1 MRDLYSLFLTCL
13 FAVSSL
19 FTAAS
24 VDLFSDGR
32 IDHPS
37 TYENSGLFAMSTCT
51 ATFVNEGNANRVLW
65 RFIAD
70 DWDNNTTINSGE
82 SVTKSVS
89 DGEIWQIWSTDDE
102 TLIAEWTMNCAGG
115 SPQYV
120 FGTGSNGDCCQS
132 HGDHDHISGLFLR
145 YVGPESPATIQ
156 FETDGY
162 SNTSYTGVHSFDE
175 YVFIEAE
182 DRFGTN
188 SDMAYNGNWFEVH
201 TSCSEPT
208 NTGMGI
214 SSSGNFVSNPDP
226 NASDI
231 IFIIE
236 GIATA
241 EDGWCG
247 STSANCGTLDGVYI
261 YDQST
266 DEPVYGPIQDND
278 QINITDLPNDYYL
291 LALTSGNIG
300 STAWLVDGESLTE
313 NSIPFTF
320 PSTGTNW
327 NAGIGSY
334 HVNLTAY
341 LNEGATGEDCAT
353 LDFDFSIF
361 QIECDVVATVSTT
374 SNSVCDGTPNP
385 PNTGDYDDCCQSHG
399 DHDHISGF
407 LLRYVG
413 PTSPAN
419 IDFYTT
425 GYGTTTYNQTH
436 SVNDVFLIEAADRF
450 GANSE
455 MAVNGDWINVHTSCS
470 EPTNVGFGI
479 NSNGDFVSNPNAAD
493 ANILF
498 IIEGLATPL
507 DGWCGAQD
515 IPNTCNG
522 TATVDVTSG
531 TAPYSYL
538 WSDGSTEESRNDLCA
553 GDYQVTVTDTNGCSV
568 IVDFTVENTEGV
580 VEFELT
586 TEASIICIG
595 TPNIDDCDCDGYI
608 YEFTVVYTGQSGI
621 GGGAYDYHD
630 NEYGYWAMTN
640 GNTYTFNVSNSNH
653 PGEYNDHNDPMMWTY
668 ENGSW
673 IHHGTIHSSC
683 SQNVIGETYGPF
695 EVIGYTDAEGNTCG
709 SHDGNSQNGC
719 DGSIELSV
727 TTGIAPFTFEWSNGA
742 TTQNIENVCPG
753 IYSVTVSDAN
763 GCSSTN
769 EVEVI
774 CAPNCEVECPA
785 DLTVDCESDYSPIAT
800 GYPTLNCI
808 DNAGCVR
815 DAGEFDFELQEW
827 GGATAG
833 WSFGSGWYVG
843 TGCDPACGDI
853 PNVFIDYTDFHTAY
867 NTKLKSPMY
876 DACCTDNAYLSFCM
890 QQDLYGQEDVPG
902 YLAVEYRINGGAWAQ
917 LAEYQNVFGETVNY
931 NDTFEIP
938 GAGGQ
943 QFEVRFRADGEGSTE
958 FTMGGF
964 GIDDVRVYGQSSGC
978 SGPSDLEVDWTY
990 TDSAAG
996 TCPEVITRSFS
1007 SEYNGEEISCEQT
1020 ITVIDEEAPIFNGTP
1035 DDATYTCAEGIAASF
1050 ATAIDNCDDNVAV
1063 TQSDEIIGGDCSYMI
1078 ERTFVAT
1085 DACGNTASYTQTIN
1099 ITEDEPIVTVSS
1111 TNDNCT
1117 QGEGSI
1123 TFEFEDSACRTGIN
1137 LSIDGGA
1144 NFTNVP
1150 DNSGSYTFSGVLAG
1164 LYDLQVKWG
1173 NGECFND
1180 IEDVTIID
1188 NNEIELEI
1196 KNLGN
1201 CIVDLYEWLEGGDEF
1216 VVELLPGGS
1225 IIVITHVGA
1234 MWRIVGDD
1242 WNIAEFD
1249 EQYTVE
1255 GCFDQVWN
1263 VAPDYCDPECE
1274 LEVEIEGDPSLTVC
1288 EGEEITLTAVV
1299 SGETDCDE
1307 IIACY
1312 TMNNATTEAGCVGTQ
1327 GTGIVWQRAAG
1338 CEGSHTIWA
1347 SGGDMKLTEYADNTA
1362 RITGTI
1368 TNNGQVGIVD
1378 VVLYD
1383 KANDGNTWSASC
1395 YLNGISGSESYY
1407 TSFLGIITVDGTE
1420 YTVEEKVSEMHF
1432 IIAQGAGLDSN
1443 NYGVGGWSAGTWGGC
1458 TEWFSNLTPCE
1469 IPSLETVYAWSTGE
1483 TTETITVTEA
1493 GTYSVTVTDCAGCV
1507 ATDEVVVTIND
1518 LPEVTASATN
1528 PVCLEEN
1535 GSITF
1540 TFADNASRSNIE
1552 FSIDGGLTY
1561 PLNVLDNSGSASIND
1576 LAAGTYNLYARW
1588 GNDEC
1593 PVDLGSI
1600 TLIANEC
1607 ASLGNFVW
1615 YDDDRDG
1622 VQDVGEEG
1630 VEGVTAELY
1639 ICGETDPIASTDTDE
1654 NGFYLFENLQPGDYY
1669 VVFDGETLPTDYV
1682 FSPQN
1687 NGDVALDSD
1696 ADENGA
1702 TACVELAPGEYND
1715 TIDAGINNPTGSIGD
1730 YVWEDEDQD
1739 GVQDA
1744 GEAGVEG
1751 VTVELYICGE
1761 TDPIAST
1768 ETDENGFYLF
1778 PDLEPGVEYYVVF
1791 SNLSGDYTF
1800 TNANQGDDTLDS
1812 DADEDGATICYEL
1825 GVDENY
1831 EDFDAGI
1838 YIPTNVGDY
1847 VWYDNDTDGIQDV
1860 DEDGVEDVVV
1870 TLVSAGD
1877 DGIFGTADDVVA
1889 DTQTTDENGFYLFE
1903 DVLSGDYIIVFDPT
1917 TLPTDFVLT
1926 AQNEGGDDELDS
1938 DADPLSGATAPF
1950 TAVYG
1955 QDNDLSYDAGIT
1967 PCPVPMLNG
1976 DEPMDMS
1983 INCDEP
1989 IPAVPMVTFSDFIYG
2004 EAAVEFSEVTNDLGC
2019 GSQIVRTW
2027 TATNECENTASVNQV
2042 ITIIDTEGPVIT
2054 FQTPDQTIECD
2065 EEVPEIN
2072 VTFVDNCD
2080 NDLTVIVDNWVNVLE
2095 CGYEYVK
2102 WCQATDDCGQSAEA
2116 TVTIT
2121 VLDTTDPVVISAPAD
2136 VTLECDQ
2143 PEPTDMPVFEDN
2155 CDELLDLSAISSIAQ
2170 LDCGYQVQ
2178 RTWTATDDCG
2188 NSTSVSQTI
2197 TFVDTTPPFFD
2208 ALPADYVVNCDN
2220 GSSDPEFAGMPEAGD
2235 NCDESVE
2242 VTYTDGDAGEDC
2254 PASFER
2260 TWRATD
2266 DCGNFIEF
2274 IQMISIND
2282 FAAPVLTTPADIT
2295 IECDES
2301 TDPSNTGMASAED
2314 DCSTPTV
2321 TYVDGPMMGDCPYT
2335 MERTWTAV
2343 DPCGNAATDVQII
2356 TIEDTIAPVASGV
2369 GVEMNINCD
2378 EDVPESEIT
2387 FTDNCDTNIEVAVTT
2402 SLEPFGCLYK
2412 FYQTLTATDECGNET
2427 SITNIYTVIDEV
2439 DPVLFGVPADAM
2451 IDCESEVPSA
2461 IVFATDNCDDD
2472 VPVALTAVTNYFD
2485 CGYEIVRTWTATDD
2499 CDNTTSLSQTLT
2511 VEDLTAPE
2519 ITCPADYIVNCDN
2532 GSSDPEFAGEPTVED
2547 NCSEWTVAYTDG
2559 PASDECPAVFVRTW
2573 TATDV
2578 CGNASSCTQN
2588 ITINDFAAPTITCP
2602 ADVTIECTD
2611 STDPSN
2617 TGMASAEDDCSTP
2630 TVTYVDGPMMGD
2642 CPYTMERTWFA
2653 EDPCGNEVSCVQT
2666 ITIDDTVA
2674 PVLSGEDAE
2683 TTVQCDVAIN
2693 LIAPTATDNCDEDVE
2708 IVPSSVTIPGD
2719 CANEWTEVYTW
2730 TATDECGNTA
2740 VRTFIVN
2747 YEDTTAPELFGVPAD
2762 ATIDCEAEV
2771 PSAIVFATDNCDDD
2785 VPVALTAVTNYF
2797 DCGYE
2802 IVRTWTAI
2810 DNCGNSTAMSQTLT
2824 VEDLTAPE
2832 ITCPADYIVNC
2843 DNGSSDP
2850 EFAGEPTVEDAC
2862 SEWTVAYTDGP
2873 ASDECPAVFVRTW
2886 TATDVC
2892 GNASSCTQNI
2902 TINDFEEPTIT
2913 CPADVTIE
2921 CTDSI
2926 DPLHTGGLATAEDDC
2941 STPTITYTDS
2951 AITGDCPYT
2960 LVRTWTAVDPCGNE
2974 VSCVQ
2979 TITIDDTV
2987 APVLSGEDEIL
2998 DLECNVSPFVIAPEV
3013 SDNCDQDIELVFNI
3027 ETIEGDCANQWT
3039 DIYTWTA
3046 IDECG
3051 NTTVRTLT
3059 FNFDDTQAPVFDNQL
3074 LDLTI
3079 ECDLPIPL
3087 AVVTATDNCDEDVNV
3102 TMTED
3107 EFELPCGSLIERTYA
3122 AVDAC
3127 GNGVSFTQS
3136 ITIVDTTAPAVMS
3149 APADVTIECDQ
3160 PEPTEQPVFEDNCD
3174 DNLEILA
3181 ISGINNV
3188 TDCGYQI
3195 ERTWTAIDN
3204 CNNAVSVS
3212 QTITVVD
3219 TTAPVLESVPA
3230 NVTIQCSDIPAVADV
3245 TATDNCDD
3253 APDVVFSEVN
3263 TGGCPYTLVRT
3274 WTATDICGNTS
3285 AMSQTLTVIDDINP
3299 ILVGVPA
3306 DYSGECGFAPSP
3318 GSVTATDNCDEDVT
3332 VSMIEET
3339 VGNSCPLTIIR
3350 TWTAIDNC
3358 GNSVS
3363 DSQTITINDE
3373 TAPVFT
3379 AGPADD
3385 TVECDMVMG
3394 PDFDAIEVEDNCDM
3408 NPEITFNEVIIPGE
3422 VLVDGAEPCGYEIVR
3437 TWTATDQCDNE
3448 ATFVQTVTVV
3458 DTTDP
3463 VLMGVPADVT
3473 VECTDVPSAPTVSAM
3488 DNCFQGQMNV
3498 EFSESTATL
3507 DCGYEITRT
3516 WSVQDNCLNMA
3527 TATQT
3532 ITVTDTTVPE
3542 VVFTPANVTIE
3553 CDEDLPTSNAAFT
3566 DACDDVLSMTV
3577 ADVTVD
3583 QDCGYY
3589 IIRTWT
3595 AVDDCDNEASTSQ
3608 TIFVTDSIDPELV
3621 GVPADATVQ
3630 CSDIPSAPVV
3640 TATDN
3645 CDMNLVPTMVEEV
3658 ISGECPYTIE
3668 RTWTVSDECGNTAS
3682 ETQVLTVTDTID
3694 PIVLSAP
3701 ADVTIECDQPEPTEV
3716 PVFSDNCDNELEL
3729 SAISSI
3735 AVNDCGYEINRTW
3748 FAMDDCG
3755 NETSVSQTITVV
3767 DTTAPVVVSSPAD
3780 LDLECDEDIP
3790 FVAATFDDNCDQ
3802 QVEVDF
3808 NEVIILLEC
3817 ENTYTIERT
3826 WTAMD
3831 DCGNMITATQT
3842 INVSD
3847 TTDPVIIGVP
3857 VNTIVEC
3864 DAIPSAAEVTA
3875 TDNCDLQV
3883 TVVFEESILETACEK
3898 EITRTWTATDNCG
3911 NTATA
3916 TQVINVIDTVDPFA
3930 EFVPAMIT
3938 VECDEEIQDASP
3950 IFSDNCDE
3958 MLDIVA
3964 SEITEDLDCGS
3975 TITRSWTATD
3985 NCGNATTVSQTINV
3999 IDTEDPTVVS
4009 APQDVTIQCDQ
4020 PEPTDMPVF
4029 ADNCDDDLEMTA
4041 QSSTAFDGCTTL
4053 ITKTWTAIDDCEN
4066 EVSVTQIITLIDT
4079 TDPELIGVPANVT
4092 AECDNVPAAADVTST
4107 DNCTDNMEVFFAEG
4121 FEPMDC
4127 GYVLTRIWSATDNCG
4142 NTTSETQIVTVV
4154 DTVDP
4159 VVLTS
4164 PSDVT
4169 IECDQPEPTEV
4180 PVFSDN
4186 CDNELELSAISSIAV
4201 NDCGYEI
4208 NRTWFATD
4216 DCGNTTSVSQTIT
4229 VVDTTAPVIFNG
4241 PANVTVQ
4248 CDAVPGNGTLD
4259 VEDNCDELVEIEVI
4273 DSTED
4278 QDCGYIITRVYTAT
4292 DDCGNSATHTQV
4304 ITVTDTEAP
4313 AILGVPAD
4321 VSIECGDAVPAPGD
4335 VEVEDNCDPM
4345 PMVTSSEMMEELEC
4359 GYQIIRTYIA
4369 TDECGNEATATQ
4381 TITVG
4386 DFTAPVFDNTPEDI
4400 TVNCDQVTIAPS
4412 LSATDNCDDLV
4423 EVTLEEVIGD
4433 GCPYTITRT
4442 WTATDE
4448 CGNTATVVQIVT
4460 VIDEVAPVWDA
4471 FPLFIAVECDAIEDY
4486 TITATD
4492 NCGPVVVEIINE
4504 LIFSGGCYGTL
4515 ERTYEATDLCGN
4527 SITATQLV
4535 QIVDTTAPELFNVP
4549 AEVTIEC
4556 GEDIPA
4562 IADDIF
4568 ATDNCTDEVEIE
4580 FEEVQSNEFCP
4591 YTITR
4596 TWIASDICGNVTEGV
4611 QVINVTVEAPD
4622 QVALVSYPNPFNDKF
4637 TVEFSVPRDA
4647 EVIACIYDVTGREVM
4662 PIYKGE
4668 ADARRL
4674 YSFQYNNV
4682 DWGAGTYILMVT
4694 VGDDVYHHKM
4704 IVTQK

>member
-1 MRDLYSLFLTCL
+1 
-13 FAVSSL
+13 
-19 FTAAS
+19 
-24 VDLFSDGR
+24 
-32 IDHPS
+32 
-37 TYENSGLFAMSTCT
+37 MSTCT

-320 PSTGTNW
+320 PNTGTNW

-385 PNTGDYDDCCQSHG
+385 PDTGDYDDCCQSHG

-2602 ADVTIECTD
+2602 ADVTIEC
-2611 STDPSN
+2611 
-2617 TGMASAEDDCSTP
+2617 
-2630 TVTYVDGPMMGD
+2630 
-2642 CPYTMERTWFA
+2642 
-2653 EDPCGNEVSCVQT
+2653 
-2666 ITIDDTVA
+2666 
-2674 PVLSGEDAE
+2674 
-2683 TTVQCDVAIN
+2683 
-2693 LIAPTATDNCDEDVE
+2693 
-2708 IVPSSVTIPGD
+2708 
-2719 CANEWTEVYTW
+2719 
-2730 TATDECGNTA
+2730 
-2740 VRTFIVN
+2740 
-2747 YEDTTAPELFGVPAD
+2747 
-2762 ATIDCEAEV
+2762 
-2771 PSAIVFATDNCDDD
+2771 
-2785 VPVALTAVTNYF
+2785 
-2797 DCGYE
+2797 
-2802 IVRTWTAI
+2802 
-2810 DNCGNSTAMSQTLT
+2810 
-2824 VEDLTAPE
+2824 
-2832 ITCPADYIVNC
+2832 
-2843 DNGSSDP
+2843 
-2850 EFAGEPTVEDAC
+2850 
-2862 SEWTVAYTDGP
+2862 
-2873 ASDECPAVFVRTW
+2873 
-2886 TATDVC
+2886 
-2892 GNASSCTQNI
+2892 
-2902 TINDFEEPTIT
+2902 
-2913 CPADVTIE
+2913 
-2921 CTDSI
+2921 
-2926 DPLHTGGLATAEDDC
+2926 
-2941 STPTITYTDS
+2941 
-2951 AITGDCPYT
+2951 
-2960 LVRTWTAVDPCGNE
+2960 
-2974 VSCVQ
+2974 
-2979 TITIDDTV
+2979 
-2987 APVLSGEDEIL
+2987 
-2998 DLECNVSPFVIAPEV
+2998 
-3013 SDNCDQDIELVFNI
+3013 
-3027 ETIEGDCANQWT
+3027 
-3039 DIYTWTA
+3039 
-3046 IDECG
+3046 
-3051 NTTVRTLT
+3051 
-3059 FNFDDTQAPVFDNQL
+3059 
-3074 LDLTI
+3074 
-3079 ECDLPIPL
+3079 
-3087 AVVTATDNCDEDVNV
+3087 
-3102 TMTED
+3102 
-3107 EFELPCGSLIERTYA
+3107 
-3122 AVDAC
+3122 
-3127 GNGVSFTQS
+3127 
-3136 ITIVDTTAPAVMS
+3136 
-3149 APADVTIECDQ
+3149 
-3160 PEPTEQPVFEDNCD
+3160 
-3174 DNLEILA
+3174 
-3181 ISGINNV
+3181 
-3188 TDCGYQI
+3188 
-3195 ERTWTAIDN
+3195 
-3204 CNNAVSVS
+3204 
-3212 QTITVVD
+3212 
-3219 TTAPVLESVPA
+3219 
-3230 NVTIQCSDIPAVADV
+3230 
-3245 TATDNCDD
+3245 
-3253 APDVVFSEVN
+3253 
-3263 TGGCPYTLVRT
+3263 
-3274 WTATDICGNTS
+3274 
-3285 AMSQTLTVIDDINP
+3285 
-3299 ILVGVPA
+3299 
-3306 DYSGECGFAPSP
+3306 
-3318 GSVTATDNCDEDVT
+3318 
-3332 VSMIEET
+3332 
-3339 VGNSCPLTIIR
+3339 
-3350 TWTAIDNC
+3350 
-3358 GNSVS
+3358 
-3363 DSQTITINDE
+3363 
-3373 TAPVFT
+3373 
-3379 AGPADD
+3379 
-3385 TVECDMVMG
+3385 
-3394 PDFDAIEVEDNCDM
+3394 
-3408 NPEITFNEVIIPGE
+3408 
-3422 VLVDGAEPCGYEIVR
+3422 
-3437 TWTATDQCDNE
+3437 
-3448 ATFVQTVTVV
+3448 
-3458 DTTDP
+3458 
-3463 VLMGVPADVT
+3463 
-3473 VECTDVPSAPTVSAM
+3473 
-3488 DNCFQGQMNV
+3488 
-3498 EFSESTATL
+3498 
-3507 DCGYEITRT
+3507 
-3516 WSVQDNCLNMA
+3516 
-3527 TATQT
+3527 
-3532 ITVTDTTVPE
+3532 
-3542 VVFTPANVTIE
+3542 
-3553 CDEDLPTSNAAFT
+3553 
-3566 DACDDVLSMTV
+3566 
-3577 ADVTVD
+3577 
-3583 QDCGYY
+3583 
-3589 IIRTWT
+3589 
-3595 AVDDCDNEASTSQ
+3595 
-3608 TIFVTDSIDPELV
+3608 
-3621 GVPADATVQ
+3621 
-3630 CSDIPSAPVV
+3630 
-3640 TATDN
+3640 
-3645 CDMNLVPTMVEEV
+3645 
-3658 ISGECPYTIE
+3658 
-3668 RTWTVSDECGNTAS
+3668 
-3682 ETQVLTVTDTID
+3682 
-3694 PIVLSAP
+3694 
-3701 ADVTIECDQPEPTEV
+3701 
-3716 PVFSDNCDNELEL
+3716 
-3729 SAISSI
+3729 
-3735 AVNDCGYEINRTW
+3735 
-3748 FAMDDCG
+3748 
-3755 NETSVSQTITVV
+3755 
-3767 DTTAPVVVSSPAD
+3767 
-3780 LDLECDEDIP
+3780 
-3790 FVAATFDDNCDQ
+3790 
-3802 QVEVDF
+3802 
-3808 NEVIILLEC
+3808 
-3817 ENTYTIERT
+3817 
-3826 WTAMD
+3826 
-3831 DCGNMITATQT
+3831 
-3842 INVSD
+3842 
-3847 TTDPVIIGVP
+3847 
-3857 VNTIVEC
+3857 
-3864 DAIPSAAEVTA
+3864 
-3875 TDNCDLQV
+3875 
-3883 TVVFEESILETACEK
+3883 
-3898 EITRTWTATDNCG
+3898 
-3911 NTATA
+3911 
-3916 TQVINVIDTVDPFA
+3916 
-3930 EFVPAMIT
+3930 
-3938 VECDEEIQDASP
+3938 
-3950 IFSDNCDE
+3950 
-3958 MLDIVA
+3958 
-3964 SEITEDLDCGS
+3964 
-3975 TITRSWTATD
+3975 
-3985 NCGNATTVSQTINV
+3985 
-3999 IDTEDPTVVS
+3999 
-4009 APQDVTIQCDQ
+4009 
-4020 PEPTDMPVF
+4020 
-4029 ADNCDDDLEMTA
+4029 
-4041 QSSTAFDGCTTL
+4041 
-4053 ITKTWTAIDDCEN
+4053 
-4066 EVSVTQIITLIDT
+4066 
-4079 TDPELIGVPANVT
+4079 
-4092 AECDNVPAAADVTST
+4092 
-4107 DNCTDNMEVFFAEG
+4107 
-4121 FEPMDC
+4121 
-4127 GYVLTRIWSATDNCG
+4127 
-4142 NTTSETQIVTVV
+4142 
-4154 DTVDP
+4154 
-4159 VVLTS
+4159 
-4164 PSDVT
+4164 
-4169 IECDQPEPTEV
+4169 
-4180 PVFSDN
+4180 
-4186 CDNELELSAISSIAV
+4186 
-4201 NDCGYEI
+4201 
-4208 NRTWFATD
+4208 
-4216 DCGNTTSVSQTIT
+4216 
-4229 VVDTTAPVIFNG
+4229 
-4241 PANVTVQ
+4241 
-4248 CDAVPGNGTLD
+4248 
-4259 VEDNCDELVEIEVI
+4259 
-4273 DSTED
+4273 
-4278 QDCGYIITRVYTAT
+4278 
-4292 DDCGNSATHTQV
+4292 
-4304 ITVTDTEAP
+4304 
-4313 AILGVPAD
+4313 
-4321 VSIECGDAVPAPGD
+4321 
-4335 VEVEDNCDPM
+4335 
-4345 PMVTSSEMMEELEC
+4345 
-4359 GYQIIRTYIA
+4359 
-4369 TDECGNEATATQ
+4369 
-4381 TITVG
+4381 
-4386 DFTAPVFDNTPEDI
+4386 
-4400 TVNCDQVTIAPS
+4400 
-4412 LSATDNCDDLV
+4412 
-4423 EVTLEEVIGD
+4423 
-4433 GCPYTITRT
+4433 
-4442 WTATDE
+4442 
-4448 CGNTATVVQIVT
+4448 
-4460 VIDEVAPVWDA
+4460 
-4471 FPLFIAVECDAIEDY
+4471 
-4486 TITATD
+4486 
-4492 NCGPVVVEIINE
+4492 
-4504 LIFSGGCYGTL
+4504 
-4515 ERTYEATDLCGN
+4515 
-4527 SITATQLV
+4527 
-4535 QIVDTTAPELFNVP
+4535 
-4549 AEVTIEC
+4549 
-4556 GEDIPA
+4556 
-4562 IADDIF
+4562 
-4568 ATDNCTDEVEIE
+4568 
-4580 FEEVQSNEFCP
+4580 
-4591 YTITR
+4591 
-4596 TWIASDICGNVTEGV
+4596 
-4611 QVINVTVEAPD
+4611 
-4622 QVALVSYPNPFNDKF
+4622 
-4637 TVEFSVPRDA
+4637 
-4647 EVIACIYDVTGREVM
+4647 
-4662 PIYKGE
+4662 
-4668 ADARRL
+4668 
-4674 YSFQYNNV
+4674 
-4682 DWGAGTYILMVT
+4682 
-4694 VGDDVYHHKM
+4694 
-4704 IVTQK
+4704 